1 MTSRY
6 FGRKLEEL
14 LLIQVEMRG
23 MFAQKYQEPIF
34 GPD

>member
-1 MTSRY
+1 
-6 FGRKLEEL
+6 L